1 MDVSG
6 DITQVFRLDPK
17 HCGDVALS
25 GTAEM
30 ALGGFF
36 MDKKLIFASSAD
48 AANSAAKGSV
58 SERFN
63 EIKRYAAVS
72 RCYRAENAGGQRER
86 GVYRVHHFT
95 KVEMFAVMPGS
106 LELSSLALD
115 QFLDIQKQLFEG
127 LNLHFKVLDMPPDDL
142 GSPAYRKYDIE
153 VSW

>member
-6 DITQVFRLDPK
+6 DITQVFRLDPR
-17 HCGDVALS
+17 HFGDVALS

-36 MDKKLIFASSAD
+36 MDKKLTFAPPPASSGR
-48 AANSAAKGSV
+48 AAPNEK
-58 SERFN
+58 FN
-63 EIKRYAAVS
+63 EIRRYAAVS
-72 RCYRAENAGGQRER
+72 RCYRAENSQGQRER
-86 GVYRVHHFT
+86 GIYRVHHFT

-142 GSPAYRKYDIE
+142 GNPAYRKYDIE
-153 VSW
+153 VG